1 MRYLLLFGL
10 IHRQAYLML
19 PGLVILVGSGLGLP
33 APAHAQSFAGP
44 ATYAAGSG
52 PQGIASAD
60 VNADGWTDLLIA
72 DSGTNTVGVLLNQAA
87 RPGAFAATPVTFPT
101 RGTYPVAL
109 ATGDLNGDKYPD
121 VVLVNET
128 SSSVSILLNAAG
140 PALFTPATTYASGPM
155 LPRGVALGDVNGDGL
170 LDIVL
175 TATASNKIGVLLNSP
190 ARPGT
195 FQAALTYRSGGN
207 HPEGLALG
215 DLNGDGQLDIV
226 VSNQASSSVGV
237 LLNSAKSPGKFAA
250 PATYASG
257 GSLPRG
263 LALGDV
269 NQDSL
274 LDVVVTNAATG
285 TVSTLLNS
293 ASLPGTLRPATTY
306 ASGATGPVGLAVGD
320 VTGDKAA
327 DLVVADYRAKTGTT
341 LLVLRHAVTGAGAY
355 VTPGKTYESGGDG
368 PHDVLVRDF
377 NGDGRLD
384 MATTNFGSNT
394 VGVLL
399 NTSKH

>member
-10 IHRQAYLML
+10 TRHQTYLML
-19 PGLVILVGSGLGLP
+19 LGMVALAGSSLGLP

-60 VNADGWTDLLIA
+60 VNADGWSDLLIA

-87 RPGAFAATPVTFPT
+87 QPGTFAATPISFPA

-128 SSSVSILLNAAG
+128 SSSVSVLLNAAG
-140 PALFTPATTYASGPM
+140 PTLFAPATAYASGPM

-170 LDIVL
+170 PDIVL

-190 ARPGT
+190 AKPGT

-226 VSNQASSSVGV
+226 VGNQASSTVGV

-250 PATYASG
+250 PVSYASG

-269 NQDSL
+269 NRDSL
-274 LDVVVTNAATG
+274 LDVAVTNAATG
-285 TVSTLLNS
+285 TVSVLLNS
-293 ASLPGTLRPATTY
+293 ATRPGTLLPATPY
-306 ASGATGPVGLAVGD
+306 ASGAAGPVGLALGD
-320 VTGDKAA
+320 VTGDKTVE
-327 DLVVADYRAKTGTT
+327 LVVADYSAKTGTT
-341 LLVLRHAVTGAGAY
+341 LCLLRRTATGGSTYA
-355 VTPGKTYESGGDG
+355 TPSKRYGSGGDG
-368 PHDVLVRDF
+368 PHDVLLSDF

-384 MATTNFGSNT
+384 IATTNFGSNT

-399 NTSKH
+399 NTTKL